1 MGSLS
6 ALRRG
11 VAAGLACVL
20 AASCSNDPYPGSD
33 RAQKVYYTTYQE
45 APRTLDPAIAYT
57 VAEHEITQN
66 IYEGLVE
73 YHFLK
78 RPLELIPALAEAV
91 PAPETAADGRT
102 IYRFRIRSDV
112 WFQDD
117 PCFGAFAPGQ
127 TTRRISAEDIAFQLR
142 RLGDPDLVVP
152 IAPFLERIRGFV
164 AFGERL
170 KGLRADAAFAALRPD
185 EQYAR
190 AGGVEG
196 IRAQGLDL
204 EIELTAPYP
213 QLLYWLAMPFGA
225 AVPWEAVAYYDGRE
239 RAHFRDHPVG
249 TGAYRMARYDKQAR
263 IVLERNERWYGL
275 QHPEWH
281 APAATYPDEG
291 EPGDAAA
298 GRLDPRYVGTPLA
311 YLDRIEFRREKEDI
325 PGLGKFMQGYY
336 DVPGDMRQTF
346 ETVMR
351 IDRLSPEM
359 QARGIRFENDVE
371 LATYYVG
378 FNMDDPVVGRSAGER
393 GRKLRQAMSL
403 VIDSSEYLRLFQNG
417 RGVPAQTPLP
427 PGLFGYRADYA
438 NPYRK
443 VDVEA
448 ARKLLVEAGYP
459 DGIDP
464 ATQQPLRL
472 GFDAGDP
479 TSAARQQWQ
488 FLIDA
493 WRTLGL
499 DVEMRATTYNEF
511 QEKIRR
517 GAYQVF
523 RWGWVADYPDPE
535 NFLFLLETSMSR
547 TASDG
552 PNTANFSD
560 PAYDAL
566 FARMKDR
573 ANDAERQRLIEQM
586 LAILERERPWI
597 ELYHR
602 EKVVPAHRWVANLKP
617 FGISYPTL
625 KYRDV
630 EVAARTELRAEW
642 NAPVR
647 WPMLALGALTLALLV
662 PALRTFYRERL

>member
-1 MGSLS
+1 MHRLN
-6 ALRRG
+6 AWRR
-11 VAAGLACVL
+11 VVVLGLACAL
-20 AASCSNDPYPGSD
+20 GASCGNDPYPESD
-33 RAQKVYYTTYQE
+33 RAQKIYYTTFQE
-45 APRTLDPAIAYT
+45 APRTLDPALAYT
-57 VAEHEITQN
+57 VVENEITQN

-78 RPLELIPALAEAV
+78 RPLELIPALAEAI
-91 PAPETAADGRT
+91 PTPETAADGRT
-102 IYRFRIRSDV
+102 LYRFRIRPDV
-112 WFQDD
+112 WFQED
-117 PCFGAFAPGQ
+117 PCFEAFGASEPS
-127 TTRRISAEDIAFQLR
+127 RRISAADIAFQLE

-152 IAPFLERIRGFV
+152 IAAFLERIRGFV

-170 KGLRADAAFAALRPD
+170 KKLRADAAFAALRPD

-190 AGGVEG
+190 AGGIEG

-213 QLLYWLAMPFGA
+213 QLMYWLAMPFGA

-249 TGAYRMARYDKQAR
+249 TGPYRMVRYEKQAR
-263 IVLERNERWYGL
+263 MVLERNARWYGL

-281 APAATYPDEG
+281 APGATYPSEG

-311 YLDRIEFRREKEDI
+311 YLERVEFRREKEDI

-336 DVPGDMRQTF
+336 DVPGVMRQTF
-346 ETVMR
+346 ETVVR

-359 QARGIRFENDVE
+359 QARGVRFEIDVE
-371 LATYYVG
+371 LSTYYVG
-378 FNMDDPVVGRSAGER
+378 FNMDDPTVGRSAGER

-403 VIDSSEYLRLFQNG
+403 VIDGPEYLRLFQGG
-417 RGVPAQTPLP
+417 RGVPAQSPLP
-427 PGLFGYRADYA
+427 PGLFGYRKDYA
-438 NPYRK
+438 NPYRR
-443 VDVEA
+443 VDREA
-448 ARKLLVEAGYP
+448 ARRLLAEAGYP

-464 ATQQPLRL
+464 ATKQPLRL

-493 WRTLGL
+493 WRGIGL

-511 QEKIRR
+511 QEKVRR

-523 RWGWVADYPDPE
+523 RWAWIADYPDPE

-547 TASDG
+547 TRNDG

-573 ANDAERQRLIEQM
+573 PNDAERQRLIEEM
-586 LAILERERPWI
+586 LALLERERPWI
-597 ELYHR
+597 ELYHG
-602 EKVVPAHRWVANLKP
+602 EKVVPAQPWVANLKP
-617 FGISYPTL
+617 FGISNPAL

-630 EVAARTELRAEW
+630 DAAARAELRAKW

-647 WPMLALGALTLALLV
+647 WPMLVLSALGLALLV
-662 PALRTFYRERL
+662 PAVRTFYRERL

>member
-1 MGSLS
+1 MSS
-6 ALRRG
+6 FSVVRRG
-11 VAAGLACVL
+11 IAAALACAV
-20 AASCSNDPYPGSD
+20 AASCSNDPYPESD
-33 RAQKVYYTTYQE
+33 RAHKVYYTTYQE
-45 APRTLDPAIAYT
+45 APRTLDPAISYT
-57 VAEHEITQN
+57 VTEHEITQN

-78 RPLELIPALAEAV
+78 RPHELIPALAEAV
-91 PAPETAADGRT
+91 PAPDTAADGRT
-102 IYRFRIRSDV
+102 TYRFRVRSDV
-112 WFQDD
+112 WFQED
-117 PCFGAFAPGQ
+117 PCFAAFVPGQ
-127 TTRRISAEDIAFQLR
+127 TSRRISAEDIAFQLH
-142 RLGDPDLVVP
+142 RLGDPELVVP

-164 AFGERL
+164 AFGEKL
-170 KGLRADAAFAALRPD
+170 KALRADASFAALRAD

-190 AGGVEG
+190 AGGIEG

-204 EIELTAPYP
+204 EIELSAPYP

-225 AVPWEAVAYYDGRE
+225 AVPWEAVAHYDGRE

-249 TGAYRMARYDKQAR
+249 TGAYRMARYEKQAR
-263 IVLERNERWYGL
+263 IVLERNERWYGRL
-275 QHPEWH
+275 HPEWR
-281 APAATYPDEG
+281 APGATYPSEG

-311 YLDRIEFRREKEDI
+311 YLERIEFRREKEDI

-403 VIDSSEYLRLFQNG
+403 VIDSAEYLRLFQNG
-417 RGVPAQTPLP
+417 RGVAAQTPLP
-427 PGLFGYRADYA
+427 PGLFGYREDYA
-438 NPYRK
+438 NPFRK
-443 VDVEA
+443 VDREA
-448 ARKLLVEAGYP
+448 ARRLLAEAGYP

-464 ATQQPLRL
+464 ATKQPLRL

-488 FLIDA
+488 FLIDS

-535 NFLFLLETSMSR
+535 NFLFLLESSMSR
-547 TASDG
+547 TRNDG

-566 FARMKDR
+566 FTRMKDR
-573 ANDAERQRLIEQM
+573 PNDDERRRLIEEM

-630 EVAARTELRAEW
+630 DAAARGELRAEW

-647 WPMLALGALTLALLV
+647 WPMLALAAVALALLV